1 MFDHEPDDSTEV
13 LRVPNNAF
21 VAAIR
26 FSIFLFFKYH
36 FESVN
41 NFNIIQ
47 N

>member
-1 MFDHEPDDSTEV
+1 MSDHDLDDFTEV
-13 LRVPNNAF
+13 LRVPNNTF

-41 NFNIIQ
+41 NFNRI
-47 N
+47 